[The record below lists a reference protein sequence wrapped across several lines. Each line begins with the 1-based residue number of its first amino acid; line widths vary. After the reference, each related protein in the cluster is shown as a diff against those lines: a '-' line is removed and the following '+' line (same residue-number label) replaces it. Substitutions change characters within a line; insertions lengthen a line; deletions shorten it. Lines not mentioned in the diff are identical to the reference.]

1 MKSRQKDIIFG
12 RRVRQLMSEK
22 SYAPEDVERLTGIPR
37 ESVEIWVSPEH
48 VNNAD
53 TVRSNLAAL
62 CGVFGCSAG
71 YILGASDDRGA
82 FRPHK
87 PEAFVPLLYTVLAR
101 YGKTLHGMF
110 GKTHI
115 ADNHMRVWKT
125 GGEPLASDI
134 FTLSHYI
141 GCTPDELS

>member
-37 ESVEIWVSPEH
+37 ESVELWVSPEH
-48 VNNAD
+48 VHTAD

-110 GKTHI
+110 GKT
-115 ADNHMRVWKT
+115 RT
-125 GGEPLASDI
+125 E
-134 FTLSHYI
+134 
-141 GCTPDELS
+141 

>member
-1 MKSRQKDIIFG
+1 MGKSKSMIFG
-12 RRVRQLMSEK
+12 KRIRQLMSDRAYTSADIESK
-22 SYAPEDVERLTGIPR
+22 TGIPR
-37 ESVEIWVSPEH
+37 ESVEIWLSPEH
-48 VNNAD
+48 INNAD
-53 TVRSNLAAL
+53 TVRSNLVAL
-62 CGVFGCSAG
+62 CGVFNCTAG
-71 YILGASDDRGA
+71 YLLGTTDDCGT

-87 PEAFVPLLYTVLAR
+87 KEAFVPLLYTVLAR

-134 FTLSHYI
+134 FALSGYI
-141 GCTPDELS
+141 GCEPDELV